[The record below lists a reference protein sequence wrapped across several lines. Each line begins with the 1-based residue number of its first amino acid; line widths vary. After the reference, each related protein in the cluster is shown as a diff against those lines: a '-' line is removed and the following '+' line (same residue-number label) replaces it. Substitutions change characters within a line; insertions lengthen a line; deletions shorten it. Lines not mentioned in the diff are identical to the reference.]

1 MAPFTLPG
9 LDRTYPAGTY
19 VVRTDEESLEL
30 SFAAFR
36 RIATQSCWSQA
47 RLLRPGPSTRRTLR
61 PPSSQMHQEGANAA
75 TRERTR
81 PTTEWALPWPVRW
94 GWLWRAV

>member
-1 MAPFTLPG
+1 MVRTRHSSVTFMAPFTLPG

-36 RIATQSCWSQA
+36 RIATTIVLVS
-47 RLLRPGPSTRRTLR
+47 
-61 PPSSQMHQEGANAA
+61 GA
-75 TRERTR
+75 
-81 PTTEWALPWPVRW
+81 TTEAWPVDPKD
-94 GWLWRAV
+94 LEAAVLADASRGS